1 MHDLKVCYDAERGV
15 ERWAEAGATDGRA
28 PDLWPYGLHR
38 FAELGVDVVHTDNP
52 PLTTSEALRQLVSP
66 SYRRDGAGGPPA
78 QVSIAWDEG
87 AAKRLLV
94 RDRSE
99 RNHCGVI
106 WVNDMTKRTDPP
118 LVWDARRVLLQM
130 DSVWCLSRAQVGPL
144 EELLPGIRVD
154 PLLFGIDPDFFA
166 ARDYPDSQAV
176 CSFGGD
182 RHRDPDTLFAALE
195 RVRQSHPHAT
205 FDVQSTS
212 TSPPEWL
219 TLLPRMSP
227 SGVLDVYARSAVVVV
242 TTRSNLH
249 VSGMTVALEA
259 MATGR
264 PVVITDSPGMDD
276 YVQDGVTGAVVPSG
290 DDAAVAAAVSRYLDD
305 PALAA
310 EHGRNGRRLVESTFT
325 TARMC
330 ADLATILGLR

>member
-1 MHDLKVCYDAERGV
+1 MHDLKVCYDAERGAA
-15 ERWAEAGATDGRA
+15 RWAEAGSTDGLA
-28 PDLWPYGLHR
+28 PDLWPYGLNR
-38 FAELGVDVVHTDNP
+38 FADLGVDVVHVDNP
-52 PLTTSEALRQLVSP
+52 PLTTSEALRQLISP
-66 SYRRDGAGGPPA
+66 SARRPGGAGPEA
-78 QVSIAWDEG
+78 RVSIAWDEG
-87 AAKRLLV
+87 AAKRLLL

-99 RNHCGVI
+99 RNHCGAI

-118 LVWDARRVLLQM
+118 LVWDAKRVLMQM

-144 EELLPGIRVD
+144 EELLPGVRVD
-154 PLLFGIDPDFFA
+154 PLLFGIDADFFP
-166 ARDYPDSQAV
+166 ARDHPGGQTV

-182 RHRDPDTLFAALE
+182 RHRDPDTLFAALH
-195 RVRQSHPHAT
+195 RVRETHPHAA

-212 TSPPEWL
+212 PTPPDWL

-227 SGVLDVYARSAVVVV
+227 SGVLEVYARSAVVVV
-242 TTRSNLH
+242 TTRPNLH

-276 YVQDGVTGAVVPSG
+276 YVQDGVSGTVVPSG
-290 DDAAVAAAVSRYLDD
+290 DDAAVAAAVTRYLDD

-330 ADLATILGLR
+330 ADLAGILGLD